1 MLAAFLAQSKG
12 PPSEAK
18 AAPDADALKRTR
30 VEADALTQMAKDGFS
45 EFKTSGL
52 SIFAV
57 LEDMAST
64 NNTSSLSLLSKEACL
79 GLRQFVQ
86 GVRAFERRRTMPPA
100 LPPAAVELAEERLL
114 KWRDTSM
121 EILEQLRE
129 ELEGTPWMEP
139 SQARTAP
146 GIMSRRG
153 IEVFEDQLYILGKI
167 GGPDWVFLYAESPSA
182 LRRARGEEAAEGEE
196 GYGMDEDDEDQWS
209 EDSTDSEMEED
220 QWSEDST
227 DSELEAVSGGDAD
240 AAVTA
245 AAIEELSELPEEHA
259 ILEIDA
265 MASFLT
271 ETMDFAAPLKVAPLK
286 VKKLKPAKP
295 AKPTKKGK
303 KVKTKKEKTPK
314 KPAIGKS
321 FKAAAWAVRAS
332 NRADVAKAGIKDII
346 RMERDEAVRRSQVAR
361 RESVQSIDCIED
373 VFLASIGPVSP
384 LNGRRGSGNLAGAL
398 RRTKQREHHEEALA
412 AVAGRGLVKER
423 LYAAAQRAKADA
435 ALSGQY
441 PGPGSGASSS
451 SRRRTKRSST
461 MPPPTRSERSGVD
474 AACSRGSAT
483 RSTLSLPLMK
493 ENNSKTTRRRVF
505 SSPVSRDVLR
515 LQLCHTRSIAAS
527 DMRAGRRRS
536 STGVAAEAS
545 AERRRRMSLLQSIRA
560 AAPVLPT
567 LLDSPKEVKA
577 SAFTSAAASIAPKI
591 APLVVTHSPLSS
603 ALAGE
608 AAALPVVMPLPTL
621 IVAARP
627 HARATSPAIA
637 PVVAPVIVTHD
648 ATAAAPD
655 AERGRAPTQE
665 ELDDV

>member
-1 MLAAFLAQSKG
+1 MLMTFSNVEEEKKEKMLAAFLAQSKG

-100 LPPAAVELAEERLL
+100 LPPATVELAEERLL

-209 EDSTDSEMEED
+209 EDSTDSE
-220 QWSEDST
+220 
-227 DSELEAVSGGDAD
+227 LEAVSGGDAD

-245 AAIEELSELPEEHA
+245 AAIEELEALPEEHA

-295 AKPTKKGK
+295 AKPTK
-303 KVKTKKEKTPK
+303 
-314 KPAIGKS
+314 A
-321 FKAAAWAVRAS
+321 
-332 NRADVAKAGIKDII
+332 N
-346 RMERDEAVRRSQVAR
+346 
-361 RESVQSIDCIED
+361 
-373 VFLASIGPVSP
+373 
-384 LNGRRGSGNLAGAL
+384 
-398 RRTKQREHHEEALA
+398 
-412 AVAGRGLVKER
+412 
-423 LYAAAQRAKADA
+423 
-435 ALSGQY
+435 
-441 PGPGSGASSS
+441 
-451 SRRRTKRSST
+451 
-461 MPPPTRSERSGVD
+461 
-474 AACSRGSAT
+474 
-483 RSTLSLPLMK
+483 
-493 ENNSKTTRRRVF
+493 
-505 SSPVSRDVLR
+505 
-515 LQLCHTRSIAAS
+515 
-527 DMRAGRRRS
+527 
-536 STGVAAEAS
+536 
-545 AERRRRMSLLQSIRA
+545 
-560 AAPVLPT
+560 
-567 LLDSPKEVKA
+567 
-577 SAFTSAAASIAPKI
+577 
-591 APLVVTHSPLSS
+591 
-603 ALAGE
+603 
-608 AAALPVVMPLPTL
+608 
-621 IVAARP
+621 
-627 HARATSPAIA
+627 
-637 PVVAPVIVTHD
+637 
-648 ATAAAPD
+648 
-655 AERGRAPTQE
+655 
-665 ELDDV
+665 